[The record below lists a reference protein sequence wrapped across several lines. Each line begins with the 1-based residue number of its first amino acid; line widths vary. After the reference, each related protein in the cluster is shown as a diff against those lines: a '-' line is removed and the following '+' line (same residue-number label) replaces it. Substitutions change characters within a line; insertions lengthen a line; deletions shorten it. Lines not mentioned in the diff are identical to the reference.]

1 MSLRQIHD
9 NGRHDVEIVHA
20 KIKTYLLGA
29 AVVLLLLLVL
39 HGHGWAQGVKPT
51 GTETL
56 NVNCVSGCSGSGGGG
71 TSSTFGAAFPTTG
84 TAAGFYNG
92 GNMFYAVVDSN
103 HNLVIVGSGTA
114 GTPSGGVLSVQG
126 VSGGQALPAS
136 QSGTWTV
143 QQGGA
148 PWSVSASGNFGV
160 TQQTSP
166 WVDSITAWGGGTLG
180 AMAAYGTSPGAVLV
194 PGVNAFVTNTVGVSG
209 TVSVSNFPATQP
221 VSGTVTA
228 NQGTT
233 PWADNVTQFG
243 SSNVVTGTGA
253 SGLGIPRVTVSSDSF
268 PATQPISGTVSV
280 SNFPSTQAVSGTVGV
295 SSLPSIPTGA
305 NNIGAVTIA
314 NLPATQSVLVTNG
327 PFNPVKVTANVTNF
341 PATQAVSGT
350 VGALTADALGNG
362 VGSETFYNLPL
373 PGPNQ
378 TYLHVVLPSNIG
390 PGTATP
396 VQISVIGGQTND
408 SMPQYQPMPEGT
420 GGRSVIVEG
429 LANGTPIPTSGAV
442 TVASNASGQA
452 KSLAADGA
460 GNLFV
465 TPLGLPKQPCNA
477 VRTTNCQHF

>member
-103 HNLVIVGSGTA
+103 HNLVIVGAGTA
-114 GTPSGGVLSVQG
+114 GTPSGGVLSIQG
-126 VSGGQALPAS
+126 VSGGQALAAS

-166 WVDSITAWGGGTLG
+166 WVDSITTWGGGTLG

-280 SNFPSTQAVSGTVGV
+280 SNFPATQAVSGTVGV
-295 SSLPSIPTGA
+295 SSLPSIPAGT
-305 NNIGAVTIA
+305 NNIGAVTVA
-314 NLPATQSVLVTNG
+314 NLPATQNVLVTNG

-341 PATQAVSGT
+341 PAFPSTQAVSGT
-350 VGALTADALGNG
+350 ITSLAADNLGNG
-362 VGSETFYNLPL
+362 IGSETFYNLPL

-408 SMPQYQPMPEGT
+408 STPQYQPMPEGT

-429 LANGTPIPTSGAV
+429 VAGAVAVPTSLPSS
-442 TVASNASGQA
+442 TVIYTQNI
-452 KSLAADGA
+452 
-460 GNLFV
+460 
-465 TPLGLPKQPCNA
+465 GLPKLPCNA
-477 VRTTNCQHF
+477 VRTVNCQHF